1 MVELE
6 RLMSMNL
13 VIFWIL
19 LGVVLCVMELMI
31 PSAFL
36 ESALGVS
43 AIIVG
48 LFTMALPVA
57 FSWQVALWML
67 LSLLMFWALRRFSP
81 RNQPPALMDAT
92 EARTITSIPPGQS
105 GRVMY
110 EGNSWPACCSD
121 REIAIATNQT
131 VIVVGRQGNTLI
143 VMPESA
149 LL

>member
-1 MVELE
+1 
-6 RLMSMNL
+6 
-13 VIFWIL
+13 
-19 LGVVLCVMELMI
+19 MI

-43 AIIVG
+43 AVMVG
-48 LFTMALPVA
+48 LLVMVLPIT
-57 FSWQVALWML
+57 FNWQVALWMV
-67 LSLLMFWALRRFSP
+67 LSMMMFWALRRFSP
-81 RNQPPALMDAT
+81 RQQPPALMDAT
-92 EARTITSIPPGQS
+92 EARTITSIPPGNS

-121 REIAIATNQT
+121 QEMAIATNQT
-131 VIVVGRQGNTLI
+131 VIVIGRQGNTLI

>member
-1 MVELE
+1 
-6 RLMSMNL
+6 MSL
-13 VIFWIL
+13 AIFWIL
-19 LGVVLCVMELMI
+19 LGVVLCVMELMV
-31 PSAFL
+31 PTAFL

-43 AIIVG
+43 AIAVG
-48 LFTMALPVA
+48 LLTMLLPFA
-57 FSWQVALWML
+57 FSWQVALWMV
-67 LSLLMFWALRRFSP
+67 LSLMLFWLLRRFSP
-81 RNQPPALMDAT
+81 KRQPPALMDAT

-121 REIAIATNQT
+121 RELAIATNQT

-143 VMPESA
+143 VMPETA

>member
-1 MVELE
+1 
-6 RLMSMNL
+6 MNL
-13 VIFWIL
+13 AIFWIL
-19 LGVVLCVMELMI
+19 LGVALCVMELMI
-31 PSAFL
+31 PTAFL

-43 AIIVG
+43 AIVVG
-48 LFTMALPVA
+48 LLVMVLPLMA
-57 FSWQVALWML
+57 FSWQVALWMV
-67 LSLLMFWALRRFSP
+67 LSMLMFWALRRFAP
-81 RNQPPALMDAT
+81 RRQPPALMDAT
-92 EARTITSIPPGQS
+92 EARTITSIPPGSS

-121 REIAIATNQT
+121 RDLEIATNQT

>member
-1 MVELE
+1 
-6 RLMSMNL
+6 MNL
-13 VIFWIL
+13 AIFWIL
-19 LGVVLCVMELMI
+19 LGVALCVMELLI
-31 PSAFL
+31 PTAFL

-48 LFTMALPVA
+48 LLTMGLAIT
-57 FSWQVALWML
+57 FNWQVALWMV

-81 RNQPPALMDAT
+81 RQQSPALMDAT
-92 EARTITSIPPGQS
+92 EARTITSIPAGES

-121 REIAIATNQT
+121 REMAIATGQT

-149 LL
+149 IM

>member
-1 MVELE
+1 
-6 RLMSMNL
+6 MSMSL
-13 VIFWIL
+13 AIFWIL
-19 LGVVLCVMELMI
+19 LGVVLCVMELMV
-31 PSAFL
+31 PTAFL

-43 AIIVG
+43 AIAVG
-48 LFTMALPVA
+48 LLTMLFSFA
-57 FSWQVALWML
+57 FNWQVALWMV
-67 LSLLMFWALRRFSP
+67 LSLMLFWALRRFSP
-81 RNQPPALMDAT
+81 KRQPPALMDAT

-121 REIAIATNQT
+121 RELAIATNQT

-143 VMPESA
+143 VMPETA

>member
-1 MVELE
+1 M
-6 RLMSMNL
+6 
-13 VIFWIL
+13 
-19 LGVVLCVMELMI
+19 GVALCVMELMI
-31 PSAFL
+31 PTAFL

-43 AIIVG
+43 AIVVG
-48 LFTMALPVA
+48 FLTMLLPAVN
-57 FSWQVALWML
+57 FSWQVALWMV

-81 RNQPPALMDAT
+81 RRQPPTLMDST

-121 REIAIATNQT
+121 REVAIATNQT

>member
-1 MVELE
+1 
-6 RLMSMNL
+6 MNL
-13 VIFWIL
+13 AIFWIL
-19 LGVVLCVMELMI
+19 LGVALCVMELMI
-31 PSAFL
+31 PTAFL

-48 LFTMALPVA
+48 LIVMALPGMV
-57 FSWQVALWML
+57 FSWQVALWMV
-67 LSLLMFWALRRFSP
+67 LSLLMFLALRRFAP
-81 RNQPPALMDAT
+81 RRQSPALMDST
-92 EARTITSIPPGQS
+92 EARTITSIPPGSS

-121 REIAIATNQT
+121 RDLAIATNQT

>member
-1 MVELE
+1 
-6 RLMSMNL
+6 MNL
-13 VIFWIL
+13 AIFWIL
-19 LGVVLCVMELMI
+19 LGVALCVMELMI
-31 PSAFL
+31 PTAFL

-43 AIIVG
+43 AVVVG
-48 LFTMALPVA
+48 LLVMVVSIA
-57 FSWQVALWML
+57 FSWQVALWMV

-81 RNQPPALMDAT
+81 RQQSPALMDAT
-92 EARTITSIPPGQS
+92 EARTITSILPGQS

-121 REIAIATNQT
+121 QELAIATNQT

-149 LL
+149 IM

>member
-1 MVELE
+1 
-6 RLMSMNL
+6 MNL
-13 VIFWIL
+13 AIFWIL
-19 LGVVLCVMELMI
+19 LGVALCVMELMI

-43 AIIVG
+43 AIVVG
-48 LFTMALPVA
+48 LLVMLFSAVA
-57 FSWQVALWML
+57 FSWQVALWMV
-67 LSLLMFWALRRFSP
+67 LSLLTFWALRRFSP
-81 RNQPPALMDAT
+81 RRQPPALMDST
-92 EARTITSIPPGQS
+92 EAKTITSILPGQS
-105 GRVMY
+105 GRVIY

-121 REIAIATNQT
+121 SEVAIAIDQT